1 MSIVPA
7 FAILA
12 MLAGASPQAT
22 GPTTASGKTIAISG
36 TDHVETLA
44 CDGRT
49 VAITGVD
56 NTITL
61 TGACRSLEI
70 SGSGNTVTATIA
82 PGGVLT
88 VTGAD
93 QKVRWRST
101 GEVRRSVTGVDNQ
114 VVREK

>member
-12 MLAGASPQAT
+12 MVAGAPPQAT
-22 GPTTASGKTIAISG
+22 GPTEANGKAIAISG
-36 TDHVETLA
+36 TDHVETLP
-44 CDGRT
+44 CDGRA

-56 NTITL
+56 NTVTL
-61 TGACRSLEI
+61 TGTCRSLEI

-82 PGGVLT
+82 PGGVLS
-88 VTGAD
+88 VTGTD